1 MVLIC
6 EPSYSGGCGS
16 PAGSQGGDE
25 RKNVGQYVEA
35 GSPAV
40 VTYAR

>member
-1 MVLIC
+1 MVLIWK
-6 EPSYSGGCGS
+6 PSYSGVCGS

-25 RKNVGQYVEA
+25 RENVGQYVQA

-40 VTYAR
+40 VTYTR